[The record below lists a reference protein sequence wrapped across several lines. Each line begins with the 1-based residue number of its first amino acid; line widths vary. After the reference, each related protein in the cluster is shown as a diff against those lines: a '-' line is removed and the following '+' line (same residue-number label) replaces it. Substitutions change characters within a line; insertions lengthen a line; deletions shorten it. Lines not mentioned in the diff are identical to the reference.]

1 MRTAVKRYED
11 LIASIQ
17 PRHGKLSIPFF
28 SSVTGHRTNDATS
41 LSPSYWAS
49 NMRSPVLF
57 LSAVE
62 SALRREDEFSI
73 ALEIGPH
80 STLSGPFRQIC
91 KDMEQKIQYINTL
104 TRGADCT
111 TTILTALGQLYCQ
124 GLLPRF
130 SELNPPGVTMTN
142 LPPFPWNHNTS
153 YWHESRVSRDFRTR
167 NYPEHELLGAR
178 VMDGNDLEPSW
189 RKLLD
194 VNSVSWLNDHVVSGN
209 IVFPAAGYVAMIGSA
224 IRQLS
229 RSFSFTIRHLS
240 IDAAMILRIGHPTE
254 IITRLQPHR
263 PRTKL
268 HSSAWHGFAVSSYD
282 GNKWVCNCSGEVRTG
297 QNSGQNMFQSDTETN
312 REVKSADWY
321 RVGKLAGLEYGP
333 SFQALQK
340 IRCAVGRP
348 IVAAEVRDDRP
359 RKGSS
364 YAVHPIAIDQLLQCC
379 IIGSVQGRLRD
390 MKNLVLPIHI
400 SEIHVGAKED
410 STNLQLRTEIIS
422 RRVGSVVANGQIQA
436 ENGDIVLQ
444 CKEIQFRTLDNANTV
459 DSGAFYKLKLL
470 EWRPDIDLTDAK
482 HLIRRVSDLTS
493 CIKLVE
499 KLHILC
505 SIETIR
511 VLKTAESSKFHI
523 QRFKEWNEQFVTTI
537 QRHGSMVVKDTG
549 HLFQISPEDRQ
560 ALIQKLLEEALATP
574 AKYVALAIARVHD
587 AVEEIFHGKTDVLA
601 LLLAD
606 NVLAGIY
613 NFTNMFDHERF
624 FQLLGH
630 SNPGMRIL
638 EIGAGTGGLTSTI
651 LPALNKSGLGSMFS
665 TYTYTDISSGFFK
678 AAKERFQEYPDLEY
692 VKLDISQDL
701 ATQGLQL
708 HSYDLVI
715 AANVSLTTPGL
726 HLD

>member
-209 IVFPAAGYVAMIGSA
+209 IVFPAAGYVAMIGAA

-297 QNSGQNMFQSDTETN
+297 QNSRHNMFQSDSETS

-333 SFQALQK
+333 SFQALQN
-340 IRCAVGRP
+340 IRCAVGRSV
-348 IVAAEVRDDRP
+348 VAAEVRDDWLP
-359 RKGSS
+359 KASS

-400 SEIHVGAKED
+400 SEVYVGAQEGDTALK
-410 STNLQLRTEIIS
+410 SCTEMIS
-422 RRVGSVVANGQIQA
+422 RQVGSVVANGQIQA
-436 ENGDIVLQ
+436 KNGNIVLQ
-444 CKEIQFRTLDNANTV
+444 CREIQFRILDNVNTV

-470 EWRPDIDLTDAK
+470 EWRPDIDLIDAK
-482 HLIRRVSDLTS
+482 QLIRRVSDLTG
-493 CIKLVE
+493 CIELVE

-505 SIETIR
+505 SIETTR
-511 VLKTAESSKFHI
+511 MLKNAESSKYHMK
-523 QRFKEWNEQFVTTI
+523 RFKEWNEQFVTTI
-537 QRHGSMVVKDTG
+537 RRHGSMVVQDTE
-549 HLFQISPEDRQ
+549 HLFWITSEDRQ
-560 ALIQKLLEEALATP
+560 ALIRKLLGEALATP
-574 AKYVALAIARVHD
+574 AKVVALALARVYD

-606 NVLAGIY
+606 NVLADIY
-613 NFTNMFDHERF
+613 NFTNMFHHERL

-651 LPALNKSGLGSMFS
+651 LPALNKSGLGCMFS

-715 AANVSLTTPGL
+715 AANVSLTIPGP